1 MTQTDGTEQENND
14 VPKAETASEI
24 RETEDRVK
32 ASFLANISHE
42 IRTPMNAIK
51 NMSDLLLLTG
61 LDDAQR
67 GYAQGIS
74 NAAHSLLAIINDLLD
89 FSRIEA
95 DKLELSEAPAD
106 LGSLLSDIAGLI
118 NLKASEKGL
127 DFISDIS
134 PKAPSSVICDDIR
147 LKQILLSLLTNA
159 VKFTAKGHVRFIMEF
174 KPAKA
179 DKVRLT
185 FTVSDTGIGIKKED
199 LPTIFHPFTQAG
211 MYLDPNVGGTGLGL
225 PISSKLVDKMGGRME
240 CESVPGMGSSFHF
253 SIEVKASSSES
264 LANVVSPLAKRVLVV
279 AGGLYAEQY
288 ENMLSALGVNYD
300 IARDEETYEF
310 LIDKNFYTHLLYKY
324 SYGHSIVMRHMGR
337 LSGNC
342 QPVAIKDIKLAA
354 RQNTGANIRV
364 LFEPVL
370 VMSVARILN
379 NKKAITTEQSAKAED
394 NDIIG
399 FFKFRD
405 AKILIVDDN
414 DINLM
419 VASELLRQYGIEPDT
434 ADGAASAFKLLEE
447 RRYDIIF
454 MDHMMPEINGIE
466 ATGILRE
473 KGGWLSSAPIIALTA
488 NALSGM
494 KETYLSCGM
503 SDYIS
508 KPIEISELNRVLITW
523 LPKEKITV
531 ADAPALRRFA
541 SKNAIIERLAGKLD
555 AEGAVIGIGG
565 SESAYLNVVRAFLS
579 TLPEKTAAMRRQLET
594 GEYER
599 FRIDMHATKSSLANI
614 GAKDLSD
621 DAKNLELA
629 AHSRDY
635 NYIDGNF
642 EQFCRNMDDLFPF
655 IEWALSAEEPEA
667 RDSKIMGSAA
677 ELRSKLERA
686 DDLLEILEQ
695 DEAMDILEKAISK
708 SYGEYLDRNLLQIRA
723 AIESFNY
730 DRASGLIRLILSTG
744 ELLEGAD
751 R

>member
-1 MTQTDGTEQENND
+1 MTRKGGSERKHND
-14 VPKAETASEI
+14 IPKDESALEIAETE
-24 RETEDRVK
+24 ERVK

-61 LDDAQR
+61 LDDTQR

-89 FSRIEA
+89 FSKIEA
-95 DKLELSEAPAD
+95 DKLELLEAPVD

-118 NLKASEKGL
+118 NLKASEKEL

-134 PKAPSSVICDDIR
+134 PKSPSSVICDEIR
-147 LKQILLSLLTNA
+147 LKQVLLSLLTNA
-159 VKFTAKGHVRFIMEF
+159 VKFTAKGHVRFIMEC
-174 KPAKA
+174 KPAKG

-185 FTVSDTGIGIKKED
+185 FTVSDTGMGIKED
-199 LPTIFHPFTQAG
+199 DLSTIFHPFTQAG
-211 MYLDPNVGGTGLGL
+211 MYLDPNVEGTGLGL
-225 PISSKLVDKMGGRME
+225 PISSKLVEKMGGRME
-240 CESVPGMGSSFHF
+240 CESVFGMGSSFHF
-253 SIEVKASSSES
+253 SIEVRASSSES
-264 LANVVSPLAKRVLVV
+264 LANVISPLAKRVLVI
-279 AGGLYAEQY
+279 AGGLYSEQY

-300 IARDEETYEF
+300 IAPDEETCEF
-310 LIDKNFYTHLLYKY
+310 LIDENFYTHLLYKY
-324 SYGHSIVMRHMGR
+324 DCGHSVVMRHIDR
-337 LSGNC
+337 ISGNC
-342 QPVAIKDIKLAA
+342 QLVAIKDIKLAS

-370 VMSVARILN
+370 VMSIAQVLN
-379 NKKAITTEQSAKAED
+379 NKKAITTEPVANGNDK
-394 NDIIG
+394 DIIG
-399 FFKFRD
+399 FFKFQD

-466 ATGILRE
+466 ATRILRD
-473 KGGWLSSAPIIALTA
+473 KGGWLTSAPIIALTA

-531 ADAPALRRFA
+531 SDAPALRRFA

-555 AEGAVIGIGG
+555 AEGAIIGIGG

-579 TLPEKTAAMRRQLET
+579 TLPEKTEAMRRQIET
-594 GEYER
+594 GEYEQ
-599 FRIDMHATKSSLANI
+599 FRIGIHATKSSLANI
-614 GAKDLSD
+614 GAKDLSG

-629 AHSRDY
+629 AHSYDY

-642 EQFCRNMDDLFPF
+642 EQFCRSMDELFPF
-655 IEWALSAEEPEA
+655 IEWALSADAPETSE
-667 RDSKIMGSAA
+667 SKIQGSAA
-677 ELRSKLERA
+677 ELRTMLERTDA
-686 DDLLEILEQ
+686 LLEVLEQ
-695 DEAMDILEKAISK
+695 DEAIDILEKAISK

-730 DRASGLIRLILSTG
+730 DSASGMIRLILSTG
-744 ELLEGAD
+744 ELSESTGG
-751 R
+751 